1 VAVVD
6 VTLAATARRLADE
19 LSRLSQVAA
28 ALADE
33 AVWLASR
40 TERARDVAAALG
52 VSEPTVRKAIQQHN
66 RRRKQLT
73 EGTETDSM
81 NSTSRASLT

>member
-1 VAVVD
+1 MD
-6 VTLAATARRLADE
+6 VTLAATARRLADD

-28 ALADE
+28 TLADE

-40 TERARDVAAALG
+40 TARAKDVAEALG

-66 RRRKQLT
+66 RRRKRLT
-73 EGTETDSM
+73 ESM
-81 NSTSRASLT
+81 SGGGHSPPR